1 MPLTTIG
8 IRLRMLLLGIL
19 PTLLILVVVLWMTY
33 ARMQTAFEEFGEEL
47 LAERASTIAAEI
59 GRFLPGGTLAIH

>member
-33 ARMQTAFEEFGEEL
+33 ARMQTAFEEFG
-47 LAERASTIAAEI
+47 
-59 GRFLPGGTLAIH
+59 